1 MDNNEIQEKLA
12 ELTEKIEA
20 LSESYKYLES
30 SLEKALK
37 YLTEFAKDLVV
48 TKESL
53 LRHGE
58 FILDDKKTLK
68 SILEWVNNHDGIEVE
83 EVKEDEGESS

>member
-1 MDNNEIQEKLA
+1 MDNKEIQEKLA
-12 ELTEKIEA
+12 ELTEKV
-20 LSESYKYLES
+20 KYLES

-37 YLTEFAKDLVV
+37 YLTDFAKDLVV

-53 LRHGE
+53 LLHGE

-68 SILEWVNNHDGIEVE
+68 SILERINKHDGIEVKE
-83 EVKEDEGESS
+83 AKEDEGETS